1 MNIKK
6 FEAFDS
12 GDYDYPYGG
21 HCFVFARPKQG
32 WDNYGFITSS
42 YPFKNDEFV
51 PCMISGYDQGQS
63 IWIIGNTHAHKL
75 SNFDIIKESEKEI
88 KDLISIYTATKNYNI

>member
-1 MNIKK
+1 MEIKK
-6 FEAFDS
+6 FEGFDS

-21 HCFVFARPKQG
+21 HCFVFAKPKQG
-32 WDNYGFITSS
+32 WDKYGLMKIV

-63 IWIIGNTHAHKL
+63 IWIIGDTHAHKL
-75 SNFDIIKESEKEI
+75 SDFEIIKESEKEI
-88 KDLISIYTATKNYNI
+88 KKLINMYSDANKYNL